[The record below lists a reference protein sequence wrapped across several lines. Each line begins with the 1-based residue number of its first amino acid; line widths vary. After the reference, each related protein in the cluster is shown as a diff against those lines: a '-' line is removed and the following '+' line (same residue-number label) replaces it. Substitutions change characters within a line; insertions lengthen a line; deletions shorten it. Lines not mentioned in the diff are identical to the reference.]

1 MVKKKLLCGNIQ
13 KSVIYQRNLKLRK
26 RFQSLKNWQTSF
38 IQSWLKKKRKK
49 ESTAFV
55 KYKVLHIKIFKK
67 KLKYLSGLKIR

>member
-38 IQSWLKKKRKK
+38 IQSWLKKKGKRKVQPLL
-49 ESTAFV
+49 S
-55 KYKVLHIKIFKK
+55 IKFYISRYLKK

>member
-26 RFQSLKNWQTSF
+26 TFQSLKNWQTSF
-38 IQSWLKKKRKK
+38 IQSWLKKRKK

-55 KYKVLHIKIFKK
+55 KYKVLHIKILKK

>member
-13 KSVIYQRNLKLRK
+13 KSVIYQRNLKLHK

-38 IQSWLKKKRKK
+38 IQSWLKKK